1 MNPPVSLGEFI
12 KDILGEIRKTCFMDF
27 GLFYKN
33 NKGVCKVLNGDPVCL
48 RITISA

>member
-1 MNPPVSLGEFI
+1 MSPPESLEEFT

-27 GLFYKN
+27 ALLYKN
-33 NKGVCKVLNGDPVCL
+33 NKGAYKVLNGDPVCL